1 MANFGELVLLL
12 GDHHIP
18 TRATS
23 IPDQFQRMLI
33 PNKMQHVLCTG
44 NIGSV
49 DEYNRLVKLV
59 GSSLSVHCV
68 SGDYDFAS
76 SAAPNNNANS
86 SSSAGT
92 GTMPVFP
99 ETRVLQLGN
108 FRVGMIGGHQIAPL
122 GDLSSLGMVRRRL
135 NVDVLVVGGKREEGV
150 IEHEGGYYVF
160 PGSIT
165 GAYSSS
171 TPNVNPSFILLAI
184 QGNKIVWSVSSIVP
198 VRWYNAL
205 TAQTFSSALTRII
218 ETIQLCLRAKEW
230 KRGRLKN
237 RVLKAMMWTC
247 PLLCQPIPFRL

>member
-76 SAAPNNNANS
+76 STTPSNSANNS
-86 SSSAGT
+86 SSATTGSA
-92 GTMPVFP
+92 MPPFP
-99 ETRVLQLGN
+99 ETRVLQLGS
-108 FRVGMIGGHQIAPL
+108 FRVGIIGGHQIAPL
-122 GDLSSLGMVRRRL
+122 GDLGSLGMARRRL
-135 NVDVLVVGGKREEGV
+135 NVDVLVVGGKRKEGV

-165 GAYSSS
+165 GAYSSN

-184 QGNKIVWSVSSIVP
+184 QGNKIVAVSVLVYVCSLAHCSDS
-198 VRWYNAL
+198 
-205 TAQTFSSALTRII
+205 SSAV
-218 ETIQLCLRAKEW
+218 CLRIKEW
-230 KRGRLKN
+230 KCGRLK
-237 RVLKAMMWTC
+237 
-247 PLLCQPIPFRL
+247 I

>member
-1 MANFGELVLLL
+1 MLL

-49 DEYNRLVKLV
+49 EEYNRLVKLV

-76 SAAPNNNANS
+76 STTPSNSANNS
-86 SSSAGT
+86 SSATTGSA
-92 GTMPVFP
+92 MPPFP
-99 ETRVLQLGN
+99 ETRVLQLGS
-108 FRVGMIGGHQIAPL
+108 FRVGIIGGHQIAPL
-122 GDLSSLGMVRRRL
+122 GDLGSLGMARRRL
-135 NVDVLVVGGKREEGV
+135 NVDVLVVGGKRKEGV

-165 GAYSSS
+165 GAYSSN

-184 QGNKIVWSVSSIVP
+184 QGNKIVAYV
-198 VRWYNAL
+198 Y
-205 TAQTFSSALTRII
+205 
-218 ETIQLCLRAKEW
+218 E
-230 KRGRLKN
+230 LKN
-237 RVLKAMMWTC
+237 GNVDVSKTEFSK
-247 PLLCQPIPFRL
+247 Q